1 MYYKPG
7 GGDARK
13 ALLRIDAAYSKSQ
26 DGVSNSDRPGVAMQ
40 DRAGEIIDAVVS
52 QALGGDWR
60 RLAELSGQAAA
71 PTLSVLQPYFSGRDL
86 NEVGRDEVVDT
97 LRRTLWTQI
106 RGDEIRSPQIAAQL
120 LNAAWQTNVT
130 EAVQRA
136 QQVTGVATADG
147 ILGPQTLAAI
157 NRIDPEEFLANYAQP
172 MRGDRTASTAAPLD
186 DAAPSSENI
195 ARPGPSFN
203 QSRNKSSDAPQS
215 QTKMDAQA
223 NAPAEKIGADA
234 APRDQFNVEAIAKKS
249 TSDIWT
255 TEDQLGY
262 ASYVQA
268 IAKLILD
275 GKAQAPLTVSIQAPW
290 GQGKT
295 SLMRMIERK
304 LEHGIENDKAKGD
317 PSAPAE
323 GVPGMQSKLNDL
335 KTWIK
340 EEKKEAEA
348 AEAMLQVAPG
358 TIPSIWFNPLY
369 FQNSNQVWSGL
380 AHTILKQ
387 LVDKLPS
394 QLDKERFWFRLRLA
408 RVDTHAIRRDIHKL
422 ILERWLPKGLVWF
435 VLLLVIIAQSFTA
448 TQIGVYLQQ
457 HVWPHLLPFIGALV
471 HFGYQ
476 WLNKNKDWSLDDKLA
491 KYIKEPDYN
500 QDMGLLHLVDHDLD
514 RALALLLGEHGRLA
528 VFIDDLDRCT
538 PETVSDI
545 LLAIN
550 QFISVQHRKLY
561 FILGMDTHMVAMAI
575 EVASEKQAETYNK
588 NRHTSKSYGWRFIE
602 KFVQLPFFIPRIQP
616 EKAREFMDNLLRE
629 KPAPKATPAAISDI
643 KQQIANVANLAQLQ
657 DAVLKFKGEHQA
669 EALPE
674 LDAAVATRLIDL
686 TSAEDSDALNQLVSA
701 AMTDLE
707 LNPREMKRFLNVA
720 RLLFIRVDHDEDLT
734 SHAHMLKI
742 VRASHLILNWPQCL
756 RWLQGNARSYTVKGI
771 KTDPVESIE
780 SLFNKPEI
788 EDFEDWRDAIKEIW
802 GETVAETIAQPDFYT
817 FTKRI
822 HGDPPTLQDIF
833 KARIF

>member
-7 GGDARK
+7 R
-13 ALLRIDAAYSKSQ
+13 
-26 DGVSNSDRPGVAMQ
+26 
-40 DRAGEIIDAVVS
+40 
-52 QALGGDWR
+52 
-60 RLAELSGQAAA
+60 AAA
-71 PTLSVLQPYFSGRDL
+71 PARRYFGERDIDG
-86 NEVGRDEVVDT
+86 VGREELIDV
-97 LRRTLWTQI
+97 LRRNLWAQI
-106 RGDEIRSPQIAAQL
+106 HGDDLRSPQIAAQI
-120 LNAAWQTNVT
+120 LNAAWSRGVVA
-130 EAVQRA
+130 AVQWA
-136 QQVTGVATADG
+136 QQAAGVTSADG
-147 ILGPQTLAAI
+147 IMGPQSLETI
-157 NRIDPEEFLANYAQP
+157 NRLNPEEFLARYLQR
-172 MRGDRTASTAAPLD
+172 MQDDRPASAEAPIE
-186 DAAPSSENI
+186 DAA
-195 ARPGPSFN
+195 PSFN
-203 QSRNKSSDAPQS
+203 QSSNQGSAAQQAAAQMKVPNEKLMEDAARAAPRGVWAPGVWASGVWASGAWEGQA
-215 QTKMDAQA
+215 DAA
-223 NAPAEKIGADA
+223 RA
-234 APRDQFNVEAIAKKS
+234 APRDQFNAEAVAKKS
-249 TSDIWT
+249 TSDVWT
-255 TEDQLGY
+255 IDDRLGY
-262 ASYVQA
+262 ESYAQA

-304 LEHGIENDKAKGD
+304 LAHGIASDQGKDD
-317 PSAPAE
+317 PSAAAE
-323 GVPGMQSKLNDL
+323 GVPGTQSKLNHL
-335 KTWIK
+335 NQWIK
-340 EEKKEAEA
+340 EEKAQA
-348 AEAMLQVAPG
+348 GTADVMLKVAPD
-358 TIPSIWFNPLY
+358 TIPCVWFNPLY
-369 FQNSNQVWSGL
+369 FQSSTQVWSGL
-380 AHTILKQ
+380 AHAILKQ
-387 LVDKLPS
+387 LVDKLPN
-394 QLDKERFWFRLRLA
+394 QLEKERFWFRLRLA

-422 ILERWLPKGLVWF
+422 IMERWLPKGLVWF
-435 VLLLVIIAQSFTA
+435 VLLLVIIAQSFTD
-448 TQIGVYLQQ
+448 TQIGWYLQ
-457 HVWPHLLPFIGALV
+457 HNVWPHLVPFIGAIG

-476 WLNKNKDWSLDDKLA
+476 WLNKNRNWSLDDKLA
-491 KYIKEPDYN
+491 HYIKEPDYN

-514 RALALLLGEHGRLA
+514 RALALLIGEHGRLA

-538 PETVSDI
+538 PETVNDI

-588 NRHTSKSYGWRFIE
+588 NRHTSKGYGWRFME
-602 KFVQLPFFIPRIQP
+602 KFVQLPFFIPRVQP
-616 EKAREFMDNLLRE
+616 EKAREFMGNLLRE
-629 KPAPKATPAAISDI
+629 KPAEKLGQAAISDI
-643 KQQIANVANLAQLQ
+643 KQQIASVANLAQLQ
-657 DAVLKFKGEHQA
+657 DAVLKFKDAHQI
-669 EALPE
+669 EAHPE

-686 TSAEDSDALNQLVSA
+686 TSAEDSDALNQLVSS

-720 RLLFIRVDHDEDLT
+720 RLLFIRVEHEEDLT

-756 RWLQGNARSYTVKGI
+756 RWLQGNARSYTLKGI

-780 SLFNKPEI
+780 SLFDKPEI